1 MSWKPADTTRKVAVV
16 GAGVAGLSCAVTAA
30 ERGHD
35 VTLFEAADRI
45 GGQFLLARH
54 IPGKEE
60 FNETLR
66 YYRNRADAF
75 GVSLKLNT
83 RAEAAMLAGFDD
95 VVMAT
100 GVAPRVPDIA
110 GIDHPSVM
118 TYEELLSGA
127 RQPGKRVA
135 VIGAGGVGV
144 DVAVHL
150 VERGLKSHLDPAEFR
165 STWGVAQQAEDHAP
179 SHDVVLLQRSTGK
192 MGAGPG
198 KTTGWVHRL
207 VLLRADVEMIADV
220 SYRRIDDEGL
230 HICVGTKNRLVEC
243 DSIVLCAGQLSVN
256 ALADELEADNRP
268 VHIIGG
274 ASFAGELDAQRA
286 IEEGTL
292 LGSRL

>member
-1 MSWKPADTTRKVAVV
+1 MV

-35 VTLFEAADRI
+35 VTLFEAADQI

-66 YYRNRADAF
+66 YYHNRASAF
-75 GVSLKLNT
+75 GVALKLNS
-83 RAEAAMLAGFDD
+83 RARCCQAGRFDD

-100 GVAPRVPDIA
+100 GVTPRVPDIA
-110 GIDHPSVM
+110 GVAHPCVM

-127 RQPGKRVA
+127 RQPGRRVA

-150 VERGLKSHLDPAEFR
+150 VERGSASHLEPRAFR
-165 STWGVAQQAEDHAP
+165 STWGVAQDVAAHEPA
-179 SHDVVLLQRSTGK
+179 HDVVLLQRSDGR
-192 MGAGPG
+192 MGNGPG

-207 VLLRADVEMIADV
+207 VLLRANVEMIAGV
-220 SYRRIDDEGL
+220 TYRRIDDEGL
-230 HICVGTKNRLVEC
+230 HISVGDEDRLVA
-243 DSIVLCAGQLSVN
+243 VRQHRAVRGSV
-256 ALADELEADNRP
+256 
-268 VHIIGG
+268 V
-274 ASFAGELDAQRA
+274 SQRT
-286 IEEGTL
+286 G
-292 LGSRL
+292 R